1 MRFMAGIIIR
11 GAMLFMLFVLLLQA
25 VPSTRSEQAGAQQP
39 RPVAGDPGISSMVV
53 VDRPEFRVLRDYAEP
68 GATRRMHSHDDAT
81 YHIFTL
87 VTGQLRLTIE
97 GEQPQE
103 VRQGQVLTLKGG
115 AKHTFTNTSSVTATI
130 VEVFGKQQAGS
141 AGQAEQR
148 AIPAAPA
155 QHYLYVAVPGVGN
168 ATDHGGIG
176 ILVFDIDHGYKFV
189 RRIPTWTPAAGARAE
204 GVRGI
209 AAHAGTARLYVSTNR
224 RLAAFDLLTD
234 KIVWEQTYDGKC
246 CDRMA
251 VTPDGKTL
259 YVPATGGVAKWYVV
273 KASDGAIIT
282 TIDKEGSA
290 HNTLVSDDGTRAYLE
305 SQGRQTPMLTVVDT
319 ATNTVVKQV
328 GPFGNMVRPFSI
340 NGAQTLVFANIND
353 LLGFEVA
360 DLRTGKVLHRVT
372 VEGVPTENSPVHG
385 MPSHGIALTQDETEV
400 WLSDNTNHFMRVFD
414 ATVMP
419 PKLKT
424 SVKLRDEPGWI
435 TWGLDGKT
443 AYPSTGDVIDVA
455 SKKAVAQLTDENGVA
470 VQSEKLL
477 EIAFSGGK
485 PVQAADQFGKGR
497 KR

>member
-1 MRFMAGIIIR
+1 MIP
-11 GAMLFMLFVLLLQA
+11 LLLAFLQA
-25 VPSTRSEQAGAQQP
+25 VGGAEQA

-53 VDRPEFRVLRDYAEP
+53 VDKPEFRVLRDYAEP

-81 YHIFTL
+81 YHVFTL

-97 GEQPQE
+97 GEPAQDVKP
-103 VRQGQVLTLKGG
+103 GQVLTLNGG
-115 AKHTFTNTSSVTATI
+115 AKHTFTNTGTATATI
-130 VEVFGKQQAGS
+130 VEVFGKQQAGGAGR
-141 AGQAEQR
+141 AGQAGSNAVPPSVPPIQ
-148 AIPAAPA
+148 PVPPA

-168 ATDHGGIG
+168 ATEHGGIG
-176 ILVFDIDHGYKFV
+176 VLVFDIDHGYKFV
-189 RRIPTWTPAAGARAE
+189 KRIATWTPAAGARAE

-209 AAHAGTARLYVSTNR
+209 AAHAGTARLYISTNR

-234 KIVWEQTYDGKC
+234 KIAWEQTYDGKC

-273 KASDGAIIT
+273 KASDGSIIT

-290 HNTLVSDDGTRAYLE
+290 HNTFVSADGTRAYLE
-305 SQGRQTPMLTVVDT
+305 SQGRQTPMLSVVDT
-319 ATNTVVKQV
+319 ATNKVIKEV

-340 NGAQTLVFANIND
+340 NAAQTLVFANVND

-435 TWGLDGKT
+435 TWSLDGKT

-455 SKKAVAQLTDENGVA
+455 SKKVIAGLTDENGVA
-470 VQSEKLL
+470 VESEKLL
-477 EIAFSGGK
+477 EISFSGGK
-485 PVQAADQFGKGR
+485 PVAAADQFGTG
-497 KR
+497 KRSR

>member
-1 MRFMAGIIIR
+1 MI
-11 GAMLFMLFVLLLQA
+11 LLLLAFLQA
-25 VPSTRSEQAGAQQP
+25 VGGAEQA

-68 GATRRMHSHDDAT
+68 GATRRMHSHDDTT
-81 YHIFTL
+81 YHVFTL
-87 VTGQLRLTIE
+87 VTGQLRLTID
-97 GEQPQE
+97 GEPPQD
-103 VRQGQVLTLKGG
+103 VKQGQVLTLKGG
-115 AKHTFTNTSSVTATI
+115 AKHTFTNTGTATATI
-130 VEVFGKQQAGS
+130 VEVFGKAGGVPAIARS
-141 AGQAEQR
+141 AEAGR
-148 AIPAAPA
+148 AVGAGDV

-176 ILVFDIDHGYKFV
+176 VLVFDVDHAYKFV
-189 RRIPTWTPAAGARAE
+189 KRIATFAPVPGARAAE

-234 KIVWEQTYDGKC
+234 KIVWEQNYDGKC

-259 YVPATGGVAKWYVV
+259 YVPATGGVEKWYVV
-273 KASDGAIIT
+273 KASDGGIIT
-282 TIDKEGSA
+282 TIDKAGSA
-290 HNTLVSDDGTRAYLE
+290 HNTLISDDGTRAYLE
-305 SQGRQTPMLTVVDT
+305 SQGRQTPVLTVVDT
-319 ATNTVVKQV
+319 ATNTVIKEV
-328 GPFGNMVRPFSI
+328 GPFGNMARPFSI

-353 LLGFEVA
+353 VLGFEVA

-372 VEGVPTENSPVHG
+372 VEGVATENSPVHG

-435 TWGLDGKT
+435 SWSIDGKT

-455 SKKAVAQLTDENGVA
+455 SKRVVGQLTDENGVA
-470 VQSEKLL
+470 VESEKLL
-477 EIAFSGGK
+477 EITFSGGK
-485 PVQAADQFGKGR
+485 PVQAADQFGKGK

>member
-1 MRFMAGIIIR
+1 MS
-11 GAMLFMLFVLLLQA
+11 LLVWLAFFLAQA
-25 VPSTRSEQAGAQQP
+25 VGGAEQA

-81 YHIFTL
+81 YHVFTL

-97 GEQPQE
+97 GEPPQD
-103 VRQGQVLTLKGG
+103 VKQGQVLTLKGG
-115 AKHTFTNTSSVTATI
+115 AKHTFTNTGSVTATI
-130 VEVFGKQQAGS
+130 VEVFGKSVPPSIQPVQPIPPV
-141 AGQAEQR
+141 QPVQR
-148 AIPAAPA
+148 F
-155 QHYLYVAVPGVGN
+155 LYVAVPGVGN

-189 RRIPTWTPAAGARAE
+189 KRIPTWTPAAGARAE

-209 AAHAGTARLYVSTNR
+209 AAHAGTGRLFVSTNR

-273 KASDGAIIT
+273 RASDGSMVT

-290 HNTLVSDDGTRAYLE
+290 HNTLISDDGTRAYLE

-319 ATNTVVKQV
+319 ATNKAIKEV

-340 NGAQTLVFANIND
+340 NGAQTLVYANIND
-353 LLGFEVA
+353 VLGFEVA
-360 DLRTGKVLHRVT
+360 DLKSGKVLHRVI
-372 VEGVPTENSPVHG
+372 VEGVPVENSPVHG

-424 SVKLRDEPGWI
+424 SVKLRDEPAWI
-435 TWGLDGKT
+435 CWSLDGRT
-443 AYPSTGDVIDVA
+443 GYPSTGDFVDVA
-455 SKKAVAQLTDENGVA
+455 SKKIVATLTDENGQAVA
-470 VQSEKLL
+470 SEKLL
-477 EIAFSGGK
+477 EIDFLGGK
-485 PVQAADQFGKGR
+485 PVAAADQFGKGK
-497 KR
+497 KRQ

>member
-1 MRFMAGIIIR
+1 
-11 GAMLFMLFVLLLQA
+11 MLFLLFALFSQA
-25 VPSTRSEQAGAQQP
+25 VGGAEQAK
-39 RPVAGDPGISSMVV
+39 PVAGDPGISSMVV

-81 YHIFTL
+81 YHVLTL

-97 GEQPQE
+97 GEPPQD
-103 VRQGQVLTLKGG
+103 VVPGQVLTLKGG
-115 AKHTFTNTSSVTATI
+115 AKHTFTNTGKVTATI
-130 VEVFGKQQAGS
+130 VEVFGKQL
-141 AGQAEQR
+141 AGQAGR
-148 AIPAAPA
+148 AGQAGQSSVPPIQPVQPIPPV
-155 QHYLYVAVPGVGN
+155 QHFLYVAVPGVGN

-176 ILVFDIDHGYKFV
+176 ILVFDIDHAYQFV
-189 RRIPTWTPAAGARAE
+189 KRIPTWMPAAGARAE

-273 KASDGAIIT
+273 NAADGGVIT
-282 TIDKEGSA
+282 TINKEGSP
-290 HNTLVSDDGTRAYLE
+290 HNTIVSDDGKFAYLE

-319 ATNTVVKQV
+319 QTNRIAKEI
-328 GPFGNMVRPFSI
+328 GPFGNMVRPFTI
-340 NGAQTLVFANIND
+340 NTAQTLVYANIND
-353 LLGFEVA
+353 VLGFEVA
-360 DLRTGKVLHRVT
+360 DLETGKVLHHVI
-372 VEGVPTENSPVHG
+372 VDGVPVENSPVHG

-400 WLSDNTNHFMRVFD
+400 WLSDNTNHFMRIFD

-419 PKLKT
+419 PRLKT

-435 TWGLDGKT
+435 SFSIDGRT

-455 SKKAVAQLTDENGVA
+455 SKKIVGQLTDEHGVS
-470 VQSEKLL
+470 VESEKLV
-477 EIAFSGGK
+477 EIDFSGGK
-485 PVQAADQFGKGR
+485 PVAAADQFGKGR
-497 KR
+497 RRQ

>member
-1 MRFMAGIIIR
+1 MRKTTLFAGLALTVFAAALPSPGVR
-11 GAMLFMLFVLLLQA
+11 AQA
-25 VPSTRSEQAGAQQP
+25 VPPGQADQA
-39 RPVAGDPGISSMVV
+39 RPVAGDPGISSMAV

-81 YHIFTL
+81 YHVLTL

-97 GEQPQE
+97 GEPPQD
-103 VRQGQVLTLKGG
+103 VKQGQVLTLKGG
-115 AKHTFTNTSSVTATI
+115 AKHTFTNTGTATATI
-130 VEVFGKQQAGS
+130 VEVFGKQAGG
-141 AGQAEQR
+141 AGR
-148 AIPAAPA
+148 AGGAGDV
-155 QHYLYVAVPGVGN
+155 QHLLYVAVPGVGN

-176 ILVFDIDHGYKFV
+176 ILVFDMDHGYRFV
-189 RRIPTWTPAAGARAE
+189 KRIPTWTPATGARAE
-204 GVRGI
+204 GVRGV

-273 KASDGAIIT
+273 RASDGTLATSIN
-282 TIDKEGSA
+282 KEGSP
-290 HNTLVSDDGTRAYLE
+290 HNTIVSDDGRFAYLE

-319 ATNTVVKQV
+319 ATNTVVKEV
-328 GPFGNMVRPFSI
+328 GPFGNMVRPFTI
-340 NGAQTLVFANIND
+340 NTAQTIVYANIND
-353 LLGFEVA
+353 VLGFEVA
-360 DLRTGKVLHRVT
+360 DLRTGKVLHHV
-372 VEGVPTENSPVHG
+372 VVDGVPTENSPVHG

-419 PKLKT
+419 PVLKT

-435 TWGLDGKT
+435 SFSIDGRT
-443 AYPSTGDVIDVA
+443 AFPSTGDVVDVA
-455 SKKAVAQLTDENGVA
+455 TKRVIATLTDENGASVE
-470 VQSEKLL
+470 SEKLL
-477 EIAFSGGK
+477 EIDFSGGK
-485 PVQAADQFGKGR
+485 PAAAADQFGKGA
-497 KR
+497 KRR